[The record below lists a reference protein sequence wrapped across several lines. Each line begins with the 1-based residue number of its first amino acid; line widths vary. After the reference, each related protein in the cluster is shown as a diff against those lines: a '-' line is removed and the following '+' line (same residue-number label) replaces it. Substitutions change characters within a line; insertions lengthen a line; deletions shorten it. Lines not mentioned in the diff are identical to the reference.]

1 MTTSSHNYGYLELFA
16 EVGGYLGLFVDLYDF
31 FIWIF
36 IMGLLKYLN
45 VVSKRRRKSEMPSCA
60 KMVVNEQFGDF
71 IGRFLE
77 QYFKVYDTDNREQL
91 AAAYHENAMMSMQA
105 NFAGRFSDD
114 ITNSDYKP
122 ESRNLNIEFIR
133 ENPGRRD
140 RLLHH
145 KRTQIIGFLDKLP
158 KTQHDI
164 R

>member
-1 MTTSSHNYGYLELFA
+1 
-16 EVGGYLGLFVDLYDF
+16 
-31 FIWIF
+31 
-36 IMGLLKYLN
+36 
-45 VVSKRRRKSEMPSCA
+45 
-60 KMVVNEQFGDF
+60 MVVNEQFGDF